1 LDRILIVD
9 DEKGMRD
16 LLSIMLRNDGYKVDA
31 AESAGR
37 ARDLVS
43 KASYDLIISDI
54 AMPDGSGVDV
64 LRAAKETQPDT
75 IVILITAYASTE
87 SAIEAL
93 KLGAYD
99 YIIKP
104 FDVEEMRIVLKNALE
119 RRQLER
125 ENTLLKREL
134 KENSRFD
141 DLVGESPT
149 MEEVRAM
156 LDRVAS
162 TNSTVLISG
171 ESGTGKE
178 LAARAIHR
186 RSPRRAKQFVSI
198 NCGALPDELLESELF
213 GHVKGSFTGAV
224 ATKKGLFEV
233 ADGGTI
239 FLDEIG
245 DTSPAMQIK
254 LLRVLQERE
263 IRRVGGTEQLEV
275 DVRVIAATN
284 QDLDTLVREK
294 RFREDLF
301 YRINVIA
308 IKMPPLRDKR
318 EDIPFLANH
327 FLAKYTRMMGKKI
340 REISPEAMRQLMD
353 YAWPGNVRELENVIE
368 RAVALETTDRILPGS
383 FSRDVTSRPEPDTA
397 LPVSLEDKGIDLET
411 QLERLR
417 ERFMNEALARTN
429 GVQTRAAELLGMS
442 FRSFRYFAK
451 KYNLMEGR
459 DPKEGFGR

>member
-1 LDRILIVD
+1 
-9 DEKGMRD
+9 
-16 LLSIMLRNDGYKVDA
+16 
-31 AESAGR
+31 
-37 ARDLVS
+37 
-43 KASYDLIISDI
+43 
-54 AMPDGSGVDV
+54 
-64 LRAAKETQPDT
+64 
-75 IVILITAYASTE
+75 
-87 SAIEAL
+87 
-93 KLGAYD
+93 
-99 YIIKP
+99 
-104 FDVEEMRIVLKNALE
+104 
-119 RRQLER
+119 
-125 ENTLLKREL
+125 
-134 KENSRFD
+134 
-141 DLVGESPT
+141 

-156 LDRVAS
+156 LDRVAGTS
-162 TNSTVLISG
+162 STVLIWG
-171 ESGTGKE
+171 DSGTGKE

-186 RSPRRAKQFVSI
+186 RSPRKSKQFVSI

-284 QDLDTLVREK
+284 QDLEAMVRAK

-308 IKMPPLRDKR
+308 IKMPALREKR
-318 EDIPFLANH
+318 EDIPVLANH

-368 RAVALETTDRILPGS
+368 RAVALETTDRILPAS
-383 FSRDVTSRPEPDTA
+383 FSRDVTARHEPGA
-397 LPVSLEDKGIDLET
+397 PLPVALEDRGIDLET
-411 QLERLR
+411 QLEQLR
-417 ERFMNEALARTN
+417 ERFMSEALSRTH

-459 DPKEGFGR
+459 DPKEGLGP

>member
-16 LLSIMLRNDGYKVDA
+16 LLTIMLKNDGYKVDA
-31 AESAGR
+31 AESAAR
-37 ARDLVS
+37 ARELIS
-43 KASYDLIISDI
+43 RGSYDLVISDI
-54 AMPDGSGVDV
+54 SMPDGSGVDV
-64 LRAAKETQPDT
+64 LRTARETQPDC

-104 FDVEEMRIVLKNALE
+104 FDVEELRIVLKNALE
-119 RRQLER
+119 KRQLER

-134 KENSRFD
+134 KETSRFD
-141 DLVGESPT
+141 DLVGESPA
-149 MEEVRAM
+149 MEQVKAL
-156 LDRVAS
+156 LDRVAP
-162 TNSTVLISG
+162 TNSTVLIWG

-186 RSPRRAKQFVSI
+186 RSPRRTKQFVSI

-245 DTSPAMQIK
+245 DTSPAMQVK
-254 LLRVLQERE
+254 LLRVLQERQ

-275 DVRVIAATN
+275 DVRIITATN
-284 QDLDTLVREK
+284 QDLESMVREK
-294 RFREDLF
+294 RFREDLY

-318 EDIPFLANH
+318 EDIAALANH
-327 FLAKYTRMMGKKI
+327 FLGKYNKIMGKRI
-340 REISPEAMRQLMD
+340 REIAPDAMRQLMD
-353 YAWPGNVRELENVIE
+353 YSWPGNVRELENVIE
-368 RAVALETTDRILPGS
+368 RAVALEGSDRILPAS
-383 FSRDVTSRPEPDTA
+383 FNREVVSRTDEAQP
-397 LPVSLEDKGIDLET
+397 LPVLLNDGGIDLET

-417 ERFMNEALARTN
+417 ERFMNEALSRTQ

-451 KYNLMEGR
+451 KYNLMESKE
-459 DPKEGFGR
+459 PKEGFGR